1 MLQIYLYLSLNVPAV
16 VLAHRRRNTCI
27 LITEFSVELIRK
39 NWLFF
44 KPVYCALP
52 YCWECSYVNKCC
64 RINYKEMAQLVEEC
78 REEIIT
84 PSGYCEWEVSKC
96 SAFCYSELTYCTG
109 SGTRGIGT
117 SQCSTAK
124 LTVSWYVP
132 PVRAQKL
139 RLSLCRTLMKHGTG
153 WLPQFWSNTFSGPFG
168 KEVRLLQSLLY
179 MCTGSHTQLF
189 WMSPLY
195 VSVSLEH

>member
-1 MLQIYLYLSLNVPAV
+1 MGNTTYFVRTPCRQLNLNVYVLMLQIYLYLSLNMPAV

-84 PSGYCEWEVSKC
+84 HSGYCEWEVSKC

-109 SGTRGIGT
+109 SGTHVALACP
-117 SQCSTAK
+117 SA
-124 LTVSWYVP
+124 
-132 PVRAQKL
+132 A
-139 RLSLCRTLMKHGTG
+139 
-153 WLPQFWSNTFSGPFG
+153 
-168 KEVRLLQSLLY
+168 LQN
-179 MCTGSHTQLF
+179 
-189 WMSPLY
+189 
-195 VSVSLEH
+195 